1 MKKKEKKIL
10 KKIVTIQGF
19 HCLYLHYWSTLSSP
33 RGYVCN
39 TSRHSAKLDSPR
51 PTTFENSF
59 YVYQCPT
66 LKYLLFCLMT
76 SFALVLQK
84 KLFIKKMRKNTQNFH
99 KHSLL
104 LLFYFMLIVSLYKND
119 KTELIKKNLCFQMCF
134 PIFKPE
140 AFSP

>member
-1 MKKKEKKIL
+1 MSQFKGFIVCTCTIGPPWVHREGTFATPPDIQLNWTVLCLRPSKIL
-10 KKIVTIQGF
+10 CMSINVQR
-19 HCLYLHYWSTLSSP
+19 SSM
-33 RGYVCN
+33 
-39 TSRHSAKLDSPR
+39 
-51 PTTFENSF
+51 
-59 YVYQCPT
+59 
-66 LKYLLFCLMT
+66 LFCPMT

-104 LLFYFMLIVSLYKND
+104 LLFYFTLIVSLYKND
-119 KTELIKKNLCFQMCF
+119 KTELIKKNLCFRMCF